1 MESYRTSLRN
11 LLGAALREHR
21 FSRKWHYA
29 VDMEDDTNQD
39 SLASYLGINHQQL
52 RSLLLATGLARLHG
66 RLQHFRTQRNHSSGW
81 DSFRVEQSL
90 GGYFDTMV
98 VNKDRHYWIGLG
110 LESKKKKK
118 KKAVLG
124 GARKVDPA
132 FNPGTQSTFFKT
144 RPRLPK
150 SNQALLRKSSS
161 MILSLLDVY
170 NEEIEKNK
178 QTDAEDEQDDLDATT
193 NRINSADDDD
203 QDKDS
208 IEENLRTSAL
218 VLLQQISKAEITD
231 PVQAIEGLLKTIRVA
246 QYAKQ
251 MARLSWSRKLKAIIT
266 RRNMSLKLAS
276 HHFQPCQK
284 LVSPSQSVLCRTC
297 CARSFRCR
305 VCIQVMVYCHFKPI
319 VGHPLS
325 L

>member
-110 LESKKKKK
+110 SESKKK
-118 KKAVLG
+118 KKAVLD

-132 FNPGTQSTFFKT
+132 FNPGTQSTFFET
-144 RPRLPK
+144 PPRLPK

-170 NEEIEKNK
+170 YE
-178 QTDAEDEQDDLDATT
+178 
-193 NRINSADDDD
+193 
-203 QDKDS
+203 
-208 IEENLRTSAL
+208 
-218 VLLQQISKAEITD
+218 
-231 PVQAIEGLLKTIRVA
+231 
-246 QYAKQ
+246 
-251 MARLSWSRKLKAIIT
+251 
-266 RRNMSLKLAS
+266 
-276 HHFQPCQK
+276 
-284 LVSPSQSVLCRTC
+284 
-297 CARSFRCR
+297 
-305 VCIQVMVYCHFKPI
+305 
-319 VGHPLS
+319 
-325 L
+325 